1 MRIEKA
7 DEGRGWKDGR
17 KEGESREVA
26 RSQISGNP
34 DTQRKTTSF
43 LEGNAAGTNRPSEI
57 STGNC
62 LVCGKDGIHTTFLSN
77 QMERRGVTCIN
88 VTESLLTD
96 KFTA

>member
-34 DTQRKTTSF
+34 DTQRQRRRFLKEMQQVRIVRPKSAQEIALFVEKTGFTQPF
-43 LEGNAAGTNRPSEI
+43 YPIKWNGAAR
-57 STGNC
+57 
-62 LVCGKDGIHTTFLSN
+62 H
-77 QMERRGVTCIN
+77 
-88 VTESLLTD
+88 
-96 KFTA
+96 A